1 MKKHSL
7 LDLKSGGS
15 SIVVPGVY
23 DMISAKLAERANFPA
38 LYVSGYGISAAHLG
52 LPDVGLMTFS
62 DMFER
67 VQLIA
72 RNSAVPVI
80 ADADT
85 GYGGLINL
93 RHTVQSYESAGVSAI
108 QIEDQEFP
116 KRCAQAAGVR
126 VIEKQEMMR
135 KIEVACESRSDDGF
149 LVIARTDSLT
159 EFGIDDAIER
169 GKAYAEVGADM
180 IFIEGAKTKQQ
191 LTKIAKSLDAPL
203 MVKMVPEFNG
213 MDIDGNILRQLG
225 YDIAIYPSLA
235 FLVAGAAMQAGFRE
249 LHATG
254 QVRKF
259 SMMEFDAFSEM
270 IGFEEIYEF
279 DKRWNDDKRD

>member
-1 MKKHSL
+1 
-7 LDLKSGGS
+7 
-15 SIVVPGVY
+15 
-23 DMISAKLAERANFPA
+23 MISAKLAERAGFPA

-67 VQLIA
+67 VQVIA
-72 RNSAVPVI
+72 RNSVVPVI

-93 RHTVQSYESAGVSAI
+93 RHTVQSYEIAGVSAI

-116 KRCAQAAGVR
+116 KRCAHAAGVR

-169 GKAYAEVGADM
+169 GSAYAEVGADM
-180 IFIEGAKTKQQ
+180 IFIEGAKTKHQ
-191 LTKIAKSLDAPL
+191 LRKIAESVDAPL
-203 MVKMVPEFNG
+203 MVKMVPEFN
-213 MDIDGNILRQLG
+213 DIDIDSNILGQLG

-249 LHATG
+249 LHDTG
-254 QVRKF
+254 QVKKF
-259 SMMEFDAFSEM
+259 SMMEFDAFSEL

-279 DKRWNDDKRD
+279 EARWNYDRQD